1 MKNTILLLVAV
12 LLPCLVGAA
21 EYVDWNYPENGV
33 SVKGEMSFVR
43 EKDALAIAPCPEA
56 YPAGRLA
63 LTDRRGQICGYVTF
77 QRDGGRRSFY
87 VHQVGS
93 GGANKSLVGR
103 FTYAAELTCDA
114 SAIACR
120 VKPVAGERVV
130 TFGTP
135 GADALDND
143 SIFVRET
150 DTLVRFEAEGGVR
163 ISTLAPGRFRVV
175 LAGEDDGDYAV
186 TVTKDYFKNRNMP
199 HYKPINRARAPHAP
213 TGWMAWN
220 IYFDQATAKDN
231 LREARIGAKVLKP
244 FGLEYWS
251 IESWQGNSDVLP
263 VAQFHSLDRS
273 CNARQFP
280 QGMKAVADA
289 IRALGFRPGLWIVPW
304 GTGDKAF
311 YEAHK
316 SWFVHE
322 PNGRPTSL
330 WPGRYIL
337 DYTNDEAYEH
347 VKAMIRSYVT
357 DWGYEFFKIDGMGAG
372 FYWPSIN
379 LMRPE
384 IKRTLAH
391 PDRVDP
397 VYRWTHM
404 FREAMGE
411 ESYFLACGAALTSPG
426 LEDCDATRIG
436 GDIVDPNKPVTWR
449 NVLNQARATLR
460 RYYSH
465 NIVAWNDPDTL
476 MVDPKALT
484 LEEARVTTTVVG
496 LPGQVMFSGDKLTEL
511 PPERLRLV
519 QTDLPVVDTHP
530 MRLYPINDLMPVWN
544 LRVEKPFQK
553 WNVVALF
560 NWGKEEK
567 EISASFAELGLDG
580 AKEYAVY
587 ETWTETNL
595 GFRRDSF
602 GMSVPAHAVR
612 LFVVHERQAKPIF
625 LASDR
630 HITRGGVELKD
641 LKWSGRELTSVV
653 NVIGGFPMTVRYAIP
668 DGFAFKGVTADGAK
682 ATAVVEADGKV
693 LAVTLAAEVTV
704 DAAVRLQF
712 ERASGASEK

>member
-1 MKNTILLLVAV
+1 MKGLSALRFAWVELFVGMACGLTTVASAQALDWSDSECGV
-12 LLPCLVGAA
+12 TVRGAL
-21 EYVDWNYPENGV
+21 
-33 SVKGEMSFVR
+33 SFVR
-43 EKDALAIAPCPEA
+43 EKDALTVAPCPEG
-56 YPAGRLA
+56 YPRDRLA
-63 LTDRRGQICGYVTF
+63 LTDGRGQICGYITF
-77 QRDGGRRSFY
+77 QRDGGRRSLY

-103 FTYAAELTCDA
+103 FSYEAEVTCDS

-120 VKPVAGERVV
+120 AKPLSRDERVFS
-130 TFGTP
+130 FGTA
-135 GADALDND
+135 GSDSFANDA
-143 SIFVRET
+143 IFIRET
-150 DTLVRFEAEGGVR
+150 DTLVRFEAEGRVD
-163 ISTLAPGRFRVV
+163 IKTLSPGRFRV
-175 LAGEDDGDYAV
+175 LLTGEDDGDYAV
-186 TVTKDYFKNRNMP
+186 TVTRDYFRNRNMP
-199 HYKPINRARAPHAP
+199 HYKPINRTRAPHAP

-220 IYFDQATAKDN
+220 IYFDQATAEDN
-231 LREARIGAKVLKP
+231 LKEARIGSKVLKP
-244 FGLEYWS
+244 FGLEFWS

-263 VAQFHSLDRS
+263 VSQFHSLDRS
-273 CNARQFP
+273 CNEKQFP
-280 QGMKAVADA
+280 QGMKAVADE

-304 GTGDKAF
+304 GTGDAAF

-322 PNGRPTSL
+322 PNGQPTRL
-330 WPGRYIL
+330 WPGKYIL

-347 VKAMIRSYVT
+347 VKAMIRSYVK

-379 LMRPE
+379 LMRSE

-391 PDRVDP
+391 PERVDP

-449 NVLNQARATLR
+449 NVLKQASATMR

-476 MVDPKALT
+476 MVDPKALS
-484 LEEARVTTTVVG
+484 LEEARVTTTIVG
-496 LPGQVMFSGDKLTEL
+496 LPGQVMFAGDKITEL

-530 MRLYPINDLMPVWN
+530 MQLYPINALQPVWN

-560 NWGKEEK
+560 NWDEVGKEV
-567 EISASFAELGLDG
+567 SASFEELGLDG
-580 AKEYAVY
+580 VKEYAVY

-595 GFRRDSF
+595 GFRRGAFS
-602 GMSVPAHAVR
+602 MEIPPHAVR
-612 LFVVHERQAKPIF
+612 LFVVHERAATPIF
-625 LASDR
+625 LTSDR
-630 HITRGGVELKD
+630 HITRGAEDIVGFCANAD
-641 LKWSGRELTSVV
+641 GSVDV
-653 NVIGGFPMTVRYAIP
+653 TAKVVADFKTTVKVLFP
-668 DGFAFKGVTADGAK
+668 DGAIRS
-682 ATAVVEADGKV
+682 VEFLSDKS
-693 LAVTLAAEVTV
+693 EVITKTI
-704 DAAVRLQF
+704 R
-712 ERASGASEK
+712 